1 MDITT
6 VVAGVL
12 VANFLTIGIVFNLRA
27 LDVPNPPLK
36 NIIFALILIGVSLVV
51 ALASAQSLSAMP

>member
-27 LDVPNPPLK
+27 LDVPNPPFK
-36 NIIFALILIGVSLVV
+36 NIIFALLFMGAALV
-51 ALASAQSLSAMP
+51 AGLASAQSMSAMP